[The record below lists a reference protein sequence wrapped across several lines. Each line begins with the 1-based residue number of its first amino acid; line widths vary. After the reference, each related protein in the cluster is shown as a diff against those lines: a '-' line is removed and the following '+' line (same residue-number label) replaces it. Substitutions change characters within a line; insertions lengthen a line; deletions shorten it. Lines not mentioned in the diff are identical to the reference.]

1 MAEAGVLERGRRKKM
16 NGIGKEG
23 GKRPS
28 AEPRQN
34 RRAAFFWR
42 LVSFFGETT
51 EQNDCFRIFT
61 R

>member
-1 MAEAGVLERGRRKKM
+1 M

-28 AEPRQN
+28 AEPRQI
-34 RRAAFFWR
+34 RQAAFFWR

-51 EQNDCFRIFT
+51 EQNDCLRIFT
-61 R
+61 P